1 MPVSSFRFTRPESH
15 SLKSATR
22 HGFPK
27 EGPMYIDFT
36 GRQVEI
42 SPDLRRYTQ
51 ERLKKLARLLG
62 EQCGLHVILTAEKHR
77 RIAELTLKFRDHT
90 VVGIE
95 ETSDLRTSI
104 NGAVN
109 KLARQS
115 VRLLERRRTRKRRP
129 KPTSA
134 VLLNALATVDH
145 EESRIVHTERL
156 PLKPLTLEEAIES
169 LDRSRAGAVV
179 FRNPET
185 ERVNVIYQ
193 RPDGHLGLIE
203 PEP

>member
-1 MPVSSFRFTRPESH
+1 M
-15 SLKSATR
+15 A
-22 HGFPK
+22 
-27 EGPMYIDFT
+27 IDFT

-42 SPDLRRYTQ
+42 SPDLRRFTQ
-51 ERLKKLARLLG
+51 DRLRRIARLLG
-62 EQCGLHVILTAEKHR
+62 GQFDLHVILTAEKHR
-77 RIAELTLKFRDHT
+77 RIAELTLKFHDHT
-90 VVGIE
+90 VVGIA

-104 NGAVN
+104 NGAID

-115 VRLLERRRTRKRRP
+115 VRLLERRRTSKRRP
-129 KPTSA
+129 KPTAA
-134 VLLNALATVDH
+134 VLLNVLTPGAVQPDEH
-145 EESRIVHTERL
+145 RIVHSERV
-156 PLKPLTLEEAIES
+156 PLKPMTIDEAVDS

-185 ERVNVIYQ
+185 ERVNVIYH